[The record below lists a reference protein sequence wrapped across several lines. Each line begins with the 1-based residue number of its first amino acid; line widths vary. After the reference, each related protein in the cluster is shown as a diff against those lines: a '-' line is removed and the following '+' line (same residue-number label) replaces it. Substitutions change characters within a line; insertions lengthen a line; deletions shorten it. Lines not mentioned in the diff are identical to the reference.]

1 MNSTVHYAP
10 DNTLMIVQ
18 LALLEFGRL
27 FSTKL
32 VDQPNQRQ
40 SSDTDV
46 IMNPNGLITV
56 IETPDS
62 NNY

>member
-1 MNSTVHYAP
+1 MNFTVHYAP

-18 LALLEFGRL
+18 LALLEFERL

-40 SSDTDV
+40 GSDTDV

>member
-1 MNSTVHYAP
+1 MNCTVHYAP
-10 DNTLMIVQ
+10 ENTLMIVQ

-56 IETPDS
+56 I
-62 NNY
+62 